1 MEMAMKTSPEHRHD
15 SADGLII
22 RYALLPLFV
31 LAEGAHLV
39 VAGFKHGHEAAPRT
53 WFAEAKS
60 QASVATSYVLM
71 ARSMLQSS
79 ERRYRAER
87 PS

>member
-1 MEMAMKTSPEHRHD
+1 MEMAMKTSPEHRDD
-15 SADGLII
+15 SADGRIL

-39 VAGFKHGHEAAPRT
+39 VAGLKHDHEAAPRT
-53 WFAEAKS
+53 WFAEAQS

-79 ERRYRAER
+79 ERRHR
-87 PS
+87 PECLS